1 MRGSRKDKE
10 QGISLDVGMGLPTGF
25 VREQPEVSLGKET
38 LGLPESQ
45 KQCLV
50 KNVAL
55 PAVCFSGRSTPAAT
69 RGWLLVRQGLGPLR
83 PLL

>member
-1 MRGSRKDKE
+1 
-10 QGISLDVGMGLPTGF
+10 MGLPTGF

-55 PAVCFSGRSTPAAT
+55 PAEFVSQGGAPQQQRGAGCWYAKDWAPSDLCFKAKAPSN
-69 RGWLLVRQGLGPLR
+69 PL
-83 PLL
+83 P